1 MKTMKYIVEFINIRY
16 KCVHHICKLSKSNCL
31 QIWMKGERSISLA
44 VRAHKSLELSEDK
57 FYFLTC
63 EQSGY
68 KNVRLV
74 YISYE

>member
-1 MKTMKYIVEFINIRY
+1 
-16 KCVHHICKLSKSNCL
+16 
-31 QIWMKGERSISLA
+31 MKGERSISLA

-74 YISYE
+74 YIPYE